1 MSFLALPPELKLKI
15 FEMVDAQDK
24 AYRAR
29 VERKH
34 RQGEYGRGLRVL
46 SVLSREVRE
55 LVAPM
60 LFSPLDL
67 GRVKRRHQAACLKSD
82 ALSSCRTLCLRMR
95 DPRASSQDRAQ
106 DGRFLLR
113 ALCVAKEAKHVLVDL
128 NSGEHWQLVE
138 GLVGPYPSDSG
149 PESLA
154 WYARLDKFRT
164 KGVWAFAETFAPEF
178 RRRLA
183 DVHEWMFRGDAS
195 AVWLGLV
202 RHRIQGTAR
211 TLQLGQGWEVL
222 DRRLPVPVANFRTLR
237 CLTLIDEQE
246 ELDPI
251 SSNVPAVAQTWLNW
265 PHPLPLLLSLTLSVQ
280 CFDTSVLAFKSRFP
294 HTLRA
299 IYITGASS
307 PIAQPATASLPEFP
321 SFTRLSLLRLSLP
334 TIHDHTAVLQAL
346 EPYLPALA
354 SLTCTSTAVTTSAD
368 SAAAPFPA
376 LF

>member
-195 AVWLGLV
+195 AVWLGL
-202 RHRIQGTAR
+202 
-211 TLQLGQGWEVL
+211 
-222 DRRLPVPVANFRTLR
+222 
-237 CLTLIDEQE
+237 E